1 MAEATIT
8 EKIIFEDSP
17 AQCLARVVGN
27 DGSAIQQGDYGS
39 ITYAVFEEDTT
50 TAIATGTLTVAD
62 VVFDAYQTD
71 ARWSVDDTGYNFRTT
86 IAASDFT
93 AGDGVYRIEFL
104 FSPTGQEQFFV
115 IFQVTTIEV
124 RTS

>member
-1 MAEATIT
+1 MPQATIT

-27 DGSAIQQGDYGS
+27 DGSAIQQGDYGA

-50 TAIATGTLTVAD
+50 TAISTGTLTVAD
-62 VVFDAYQTD
+62 VVFDSYQTD
-71 ARWSVDDTGYNFRTT
+71 SRWTVDATGYNFRTT
-86 IAASDFT
+86 IPASDFT
-93 AGDGVYRIEFL
+93 AGDGVYRIEFK
-104 FSPTGQEQFFV
+104 FAPTGQEQFFV

>member
-1 MAEATIT
+1 MAQARIT

-27 DGSAIQQGDYGS
+27 DGAAIQQSDYGA

-50 TAIATGTLTVAD
+50 TAIATGTLTVAN

-71 ARWSVDDTGYNFRTT
+71 ARWTVDATGYNFRTT
-86 IAASDFT
+86 IPASDLT